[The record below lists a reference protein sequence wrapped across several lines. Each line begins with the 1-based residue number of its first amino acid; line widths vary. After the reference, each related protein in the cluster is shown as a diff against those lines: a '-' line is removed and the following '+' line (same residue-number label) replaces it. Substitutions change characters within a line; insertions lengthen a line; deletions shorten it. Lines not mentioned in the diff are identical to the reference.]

1 MTEEN
6 SPKKKGEV
14 RISASSEKASGEYCN
29 AAAIRHSRS
38 EFILDFV
45 FRFGNEGHLVS
56 RVVTNP
62 QHAKALL
69 VALQDNI
76 DKYEKK
82 FGPLAAEAQPQTL
95 H

>member
-1 MTEEN
+1 MT
-6 SPKKKGEV
+6 KKNNPNEKGEV
-14 RISASSEKASGEYCN
+14 RISVSSEKAVGDYCN

-45 FRFGNEGHLVS
+45 FRVGDEGHLVS

-62 QHAKALL
+62 HHAKALL
-69 VALQDNI
+69 VALEDNI
-76 DKYEKK
+76 EKYEKK
-82 FGPLAAEAQPQTL
+82 FGPLTAESQPLTL